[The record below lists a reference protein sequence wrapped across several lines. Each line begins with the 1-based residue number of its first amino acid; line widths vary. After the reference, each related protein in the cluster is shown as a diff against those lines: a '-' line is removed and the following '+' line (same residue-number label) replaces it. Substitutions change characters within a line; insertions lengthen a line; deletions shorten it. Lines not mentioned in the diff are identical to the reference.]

1 MKLHPSY
8 TTRLR
13 PVLWLLLGLSAV
25 LVVSWMAPSL
35 KVVNGIAGYVPLHT
49 LMETGAIVVSM
60 LVFGVGWG
68 AFARNRPG
76 NLLLLACVFFG
87 VALLD
92 FLHTISFETMPDF
105 VTPSGLEKAI
115 NFWLAARL
123 LSAFGLLA
131 VAVLPW
137 RPVADA
143 GYALARWWGLLGVLF
158 LFALVAWIG
167 LVHADWLPRT
177 FVEGRGLTPFKVMF
191 EYFLVALFLGAAF
204 FFLRNMRTVQP
215 YDVLGL
221 FAAVCTMALSE
232 LFFTLY
238 SSGTDLFNLLGH
250 IYKVIAYWFVYQS
263 IFVDNI
269 HLPYQRL
276 NAANALLEQE
286 AHERKQAKQALVV
299 NEERLRMA
307 LAAGNHGTYDLNIR
321 TGVAIVSPEYA
332 SMLGH
337 SPDGFHETYAAWTAR
352 LHPEDRERT
361 VAHLR
366 RYLAG
371 DIAEFRMEF
380 RQRTRNNEWIWVLSK
395 GKLIGWD
402 AAGKPLRMLGTH
414 SDVTA
419 RKVAES
425 KQQLAASVFT
435 HAREGVVI
443 IDSKGDIVDVN
454 AMFTLITGY
463 SHDEAVG
470 QNPRKLLHSGR
481 HPKDFYANRQRVL
494 DEKGY
499 WDGEV
504 WNRRKNGE
512 VYAATMTISA
522 VRDAAG
528 ALQNYVALFTDSTLL
543 KAHQSQLEHIAH
555 FDALT
560 SMPNRVL
567 LADRLQQAMLQSQR
581 RNQSLAVAFLDLDGF
596 KAVNDAHGHEV
607 GDQLLIALSH
617 RMKAALREGD
627 TLARIGGDEFVALLV
642 DLEHNRD
649 CEPVLQRLLKAAA
662 DPVALG
668 DAELQVSASVGVT
681 LYPQDGAG
689 ADQLLRHADQAM
701 YQAKQAGKNRYHLFD
716 VAHDVA
722 VQTQRED
729 IEHLRRAL
737 NRQEFVLH
745 YQPKVNMRT
754 GVVIGAEALIRWQHP
769 ERGLLAP
776 GAFLPAMEGHLLS
789 VEVGEWVIHSALLQM
804 TEWCT
809 LGLDIPVS
817 VNIGALQLQ
826 QDGFSTRLSALLAAH
841 PTVSPGS
848 LELEILETSALE
860 DMAHISQV
868 MFACQAIGVRFA
880 LDDFGTGYSSLTYLK
895 RLPAELLKVDQSFV
909 RDMLTDTD
917 DLAIVRGVIGLAAAF
932 RRKVIAEGVET
943 AAHGQM
949 LLSLGCELAQGYGIA
964 RPMPAKELP
973 AWVATWQPDP
983 AWMDPDGW
991 GL

>member
-8 TTRLR
+8 KTRLR

-25 LVVSWMAPSL
+25 LAISWLAPAVQAA
-35 KVVNGIAGYVPLHT
+35 KGIAGYVPLHT
-49 LMETGAIVVSM
+49 VMETGAIVVSM
-60 LVFGVGWG
+60 LVFSVGWG
-68 AFARNRPG
+68 AYSRERPG
-76 NLLLLACVFFG
+76 NLLLLACVFLG

-92 FLHTISFETMPDF
+92 FLHTIGYAGMPDF
-105 VTPSGLEKAI
+105 VTPSSPEKAI

-123 LSAFGLLA
+123 LSACGLLA

-137 RPVADA
+137 RP
-143 GYALARWWGLLGVLF
+143 LNKESIRWWGVLGVLV
-158 LFALVAWIG
+158 LVALATWIG
-167 LVHADWLPRT
+167 LFQTDWLPRT
-177 FVEGRGLTPFKVMF
+177 FVAGQGLTPFKVVF

-215 YDVLGL
+215 YDVVGL

-238 SSGTDLFNLLGH
+238 SDVSDIFNLLGH

-269 HLPYQRL
+269 HVPYQRL

-286 AHERKQAKQALVV
+286 AQERQRAKQALVV

-332 SMLGH
+332 SMLGY
-337 SPDGFHETYAAWTAR
+337 SPVGFHETYAAWTAR
-352 LHPEDRERT
+352 LHPEDREGA

-380 RQRTRNNEWIWVLSK
+380 RQRTRSNEWIWVLSK

-419 RKVAES
+419 RKAAES

-443 IDSKGDIVDVN
+443 IDPQGDIVDVN

-470 QNPRKLLHSGR
+470 QNPRKLLNSGR
-481 HPKDFYANRQRVL
+481 HPKDFFANRQKVL

-504 WNRRKNGE
+504 
-512 VYAATMTISA
+512 YAATVTISV

-528 ALQNYVALFTDSTLL
+528 ALQNYVALFTDITLM
-543 KAHQSQLEHIAH
+543 KEHQSQLEHIAH

-560 SMPNRVL
+560 SLPNRVL

-607 GDQLLIALSH
+607 GDQLLIALSR

-662 DPVALG
+662 DPVSMG
-668 DAELQVSASVGVT
+668 VAELQVSASVGVT

-722 VQTQRED
+722 VQTQRAD

-789 VEVGEWVIHSALLQM
+789 VEVGEWVINAALLQM
-804 TEWCT
+804 TAWCA
-809 LGLDIPVS
+809 LGLDMPVS

-860 DMAHISQV
+860 DMAHISRI
-868 MFACQAIGVRFA
+868 MYACQAIGVRFA

-909 RDMLTDTD
+909 RDMLTDAD

-964 RPMPAKELP
+964 RPMPAGELP

-983 AWMDPDGW
+983 AWMDPDGR